1 MWAESAF
8 TVHGKKQKVSSRE
21 TTGRFIILD
30 RNNHTN
36 YDSVHLMELINVV
49 CEGLNFSISDI
60 EGLRCTDNTD
70 NTDKTLTLSVYRD
83 ERAEFHYLLNSGGTG
98 ACYWITLP
106 ANSERWN
113 EKQTLMDCIVE
124 NVLDEGNN
132 LASWEFSY
140 YAAVKIAMSMVGYGL
155 IKTKLNKDEL
165 VQYIAE
171 LPLCRIGVE
180 GAESRK

>member
-8 TVHGKKQKVSSRE
+8 TVPGKNQKVSSRE

-49 CEGLNFSISDI
+49 CEGLNFSGI
-60 EGLRCTDNTD
+60 EGLSFTDTTN
-70 NTDKTLTLSVYRD
+70 KILPLSVYRD